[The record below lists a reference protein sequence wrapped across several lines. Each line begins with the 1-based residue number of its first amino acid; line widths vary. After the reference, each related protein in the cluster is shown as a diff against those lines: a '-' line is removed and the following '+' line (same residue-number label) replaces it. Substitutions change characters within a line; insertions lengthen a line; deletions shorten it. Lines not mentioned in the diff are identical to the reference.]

1 MPDRN
6 TRDALLAEARDN
18 GVNPSQ
24 NSDSPG
30 GSNGGRRRRTF
41 RWRLAIAFASI
52 AVMTVALAGV
62 LLSAAWNYQ
71 FNEYVHD
78 NLQISADGIAQ
89 IVGAAYP
96 QYGGFTIETLVQI
109 PRFGTSSNI
118 GVQVLDAKDQ
128 IVYDEASMRR
138 HLQGLVTGQ
147 VPSGATSASPS
158 KPTVLLQPEG
168 TAVTSPIW
176 VGRVRVGTVRVWSYG
191 SGALMTARDLQFR
204 QGSFMGLAL
213 AALAAVVISGVAG
226 IWYANRLV
234 GPIEKITKTAQ
245 ALKSG
250 DPDARTGLKSDDEIG
265 FLGKTFDEMADS
277 IEADREMERRLTADV
292 AHELR
297 TPLQAIQATVEAMQ
311 DGVLPADEERLGIVR
326 DETVR
331 LARLTNGILEL
342 TRLERGTVPFAL
354 ERIDVAQPVRAAVDS
369 LEALIETCELT
380 LTSDIA
386 DGNLVRG
393 DRDRLQQA
401 VSNLLSNAARYTPAG
416 GTVHVTL
423 RRDRAMALI
432 EVADTGIG
440 IAEEDVGRVFSRF
453 WRADDARATAT
464 GGLGIGLAV
473 TKEIV
478 ERHGGTI
485 AVQRRTDG
493 PGTVFTIRI
502 PLV

>member
-1 MPDRN
+1 MASSSAASAGHNDRS
-6 TRDALLAEARDN
+6 N
-18 GVNPSQ
+18 GS
-24 NSDSPG
+24 G
-30 GSNGGRRRRTF
+30 GSRRRQTF
-41 RWRLAIAFASI
+41 RWRLALAFASI

-89 IVGAAYP
+89 IVGNAYP

-109 PRFGTSSNI
+109 PRFGPSSNI
-118 GVQVLDAKDQ
+118 GVQVVDEKDQ
-128 IVYDEASMRR
+128 IVYDEASMRA
-138 HLQGLVTGQ
+138 HMQGLASGQ
-147 VPSGATSASPS
+147 VPAMPTSASAT
-158 KPTVLLQPEG
+158 KPTVVLQPSG
-168 TAVTSPIW
+168 PAVTSPIW
-176 VGRVRVGTVRVWSYG
+176 VGHVRVGTVRVWSYG
-191 SGALMTARDLQFR
+191 AGALLTSRDLQFR

-213 AALAAVVISGVAG
+213 AALVAVAVSGLAG
-226 IWYANRLV
+226 IWFANRLV
-234 GPIEKITKTAQ
+234 GPIEKITKTAI
-245 ALKSG
+245 ALKGG
-250 DPDARTGLKSDDEIG
+250 DPDARTGMKSNDEIG

-277 IEADREMERRLTADV
+277 IEADRDMERRLTADV

-326 DETVR
+326 DETRR

-354 ERIDVAQPVRAAVDS
+354 ARIDAAGPVRAAVDS

-380 LTSDIA
+380 LSSDIA
-386 DGNLVRG
+386 DGVVIRA
-393 DRDRLQQA
+393 DADRLQQA

-416 GTVHVTL
+416 GKVHVVL
-423 RRDRAMALI
+423 RRDMTVALI
-432 EVADTGIG
+432 EVSDTGIG
-440 IAEEDVGRVFSRF
+440 ISEEDRQRVFGRF
-453 WRADDARATAT
+453 WRADDARATTT

-485 AVQRRTDG
+485 AVMRRSDG

-502 PLV
+502 PLA